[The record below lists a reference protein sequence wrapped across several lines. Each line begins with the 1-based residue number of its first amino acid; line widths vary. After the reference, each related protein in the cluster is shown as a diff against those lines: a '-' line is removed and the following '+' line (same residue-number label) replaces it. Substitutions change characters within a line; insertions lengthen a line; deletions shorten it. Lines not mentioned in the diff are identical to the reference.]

1 MPSETDLKMRE
12 SEKDYSTYVGWMN
25 SQKGRYEFIAGFTF
39 TAITLLIISFPNSKS
54 VLSQLIM
61 LFITVVFDLLLYLV
75 MLIGIESLEFVKNI
89 PPYNKTI
96 KLANTLSNLTLTLW
110 GFTVPLMFLLGG
122 FEYLAILSTV
132 IWIITAIITYVT
144 LEKLY
149 VRLRG
154 VTE

>member
-1 MPSETDLKMRE
+1 MSPETNLQE
-12 SEKDYSTYVGWMN
+12 GEKDYSTYVGWMQ

-39 TAITLLIISFPNSKS
+39 TTITLLIISFPNSKS

-96 KLANTLSNLTLTLW
+96 KLANTLSDLTLTLW

-132 IWIITAIITYVT
+132 IWIIVVIITYVT

-149 VRLRG
+149 VRLRR
-154 VTE
+154 VKKV